1 MGNNG
6 HAGNGEWVRSALEQY
21 EGPLTRYA
29 HRITGDVERARD
41 VVQETFLRLCTE
53 ERGRLDGHLPEWLFT
68 VCRNKALDVQRKERR
83 MTTLAE
89 MESARSQTREQTP
102 EAAAEQSDS
111 AAHIL
116 QLLDDLPP
124 NQQEVI
130 RLKFQNSLSYKEIS
144 QITGLTVTNVG
155 FLIHRGLRTVRERV
169 QTSNSI

>member
-1 MGNNG
+1 
-6 HAGNGEWVRSALEQY
+6 
-21 EGPLTRYA
+21 
-29 HRITGDVERARD
+29 
-41 VVQETFLRLCTE
+41 
-53 ERGRLDGHLPEWLFT
+53 
-68 VCRNKALDVQRKERR
+68 